1 MVFSQMDKP
10 SLVMVLPPVAL
21 HLMSS
26 HETQLL
32 SSGEESLSD
41 PVNMIS
47 HIVDIILPLTL
58 IPTQRPVLD
67 FERSQEFFLVE
78 MLFSSSF
85 KCDRLVI
92 PLTVFNQNS

>member
-1 MVFSQMDKP
+1 
-10 SLVMVLPPVAL
+10 
-21 HLMSS
+21 MSS

-47 HIVDIILPLTL
+47 YIVDIILPLTL

-67 FERSQEFFLVE
+67 FKRSQEFFLVE

-85 KCDRLVI
+85 KCYLLVI